1 MKGWQTWLQWLPFF
15 DSSVERWPTEAR
27 LLRWLTLLWVSIGLP
42 VLFSASY
49 AIAEGE
55 RSDSWYFFRQQVL
68 WVLVGLC
75 LFHAVV
81 HIPLKAMLRLGA
93 FGLFGGLVLLYATYF
108 VGETRNEATR
118 WIGVGSV
125 LIQPSELIKPFLILQ
140 AAQLFGRWR
149 KLSLFTRWAWLAVF
163 GAVLLGILRQPS
175 LSVTALCGMTLW
187 AIALAAGLP
196 LAQLGGAAGLGA
208 TMAVLSV
215 AVNEYQRRRILSFL
229 NPWQDSQGD
238 GYQLVQS
245 QMAIAS
251 GQVWGI
257 GYGLSQQKTFLPFQY
272 TDFIFAVFAEEFGLV
287 GCVCLILL
295 LLVYGT
301 LGLRVALEGKDT
313 VVRLVAIGATS
324 LLVGQAFLNIGVA
337 TGLLPTTGLTFPFF
351 SYGGSSMLASLTVAG
366 LLVRSAREMATATVI
381 PLYEQPAET
390 LAERRQRLAARRS
403 QRMG

>member
-1 MKGWQTWLQWLPFF
+1 M
-15 DSSVERWPTEAR
+15 EAR

-55 RSDSWYFFRQQVL
+55 RSDSWYFFRQQLL

-75 LFHAVV
+75 VFHAVV
-81 HIPLKAMLRLGA
+81 HIPLKAMLQLGA
-93 FGLFGGLVLLYATYF
+93 FGLFGGLALLYATYF
-108 VGETRNEATR
+108 IGETRNEATR

-208 TMAVLSV
+208 GMAVLSV
-215 AVNEYQRRRILSFL
+215 VFNEYQRRRVLSFL
-229 NPWQDSQGD
+229 NPWLDAQGD

-272 TDFIFAVFAEEFGLV
+272 TDFIFAVFAEEFGLI
-287 GCVCLILL
+287 GCFCLILL
-295 LLVYGT
+295 LLAYGT

-313 VVRLVAIGATS
+313 VVRLVAIGAIC

-366 LLVRSAREMATATVI
+366 LLVRAAREMATATVI
-381 PLYEQPAET
+381 PLYEQPVET
-390 LAERRQRLAARRS
+390 LAARRQRLAARRG
-403 QRMG
+403 RG

>member
-15 DSSVERWPTEAR
+15 DSSVERWPMEAR
-27 LLRWLTLLWVSIGLP
+27 LLRWLTLLWVGIGLP

-55 RSDSWYFFRQQVL
+55 RSDSWYFFRQQLL

-75 LFHAVV
+75 VFHAVV
-81 HIPLKAMLRLGA
+81 HIPLKTMLRLGA

-208 TMAVLSV
+208 AMAVLSV
-215 AVNEYQRRRILSFL
+215 ALNEYQRRRILSFL
-229 NPWQDSQGD
+229 NPWQDPQGD

-287 GCVCLILL
+287 GCICLILL

-390 LAERRQRLAARRS
+390 LAERRQRLAERRS
-403 QRMG
+403 RGLG